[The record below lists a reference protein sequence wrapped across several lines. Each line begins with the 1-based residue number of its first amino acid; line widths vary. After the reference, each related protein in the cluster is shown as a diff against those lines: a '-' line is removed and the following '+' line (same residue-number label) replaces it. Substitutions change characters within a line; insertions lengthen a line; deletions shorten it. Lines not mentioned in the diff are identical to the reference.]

1 VSVVRTTDKRKRY
14 SEAISTAISPT
25 GKEQV
30 RQEDGA
36 RLRILRSTF
45 ELIGR
50 GGIAAL
56 SNRRIAADA
65 EVSLGSLTYHF
76 PSQAELLRESLSL
89 YVEEEIARLETIAAD
104 LRAARPGTERVAAEV
119 QRLAAENAD
128 RPQQIAELELHLHA
142 ARDPGLQETSRRC
155 FAAYE
160 GLAAAALEAL
170 GVPDAPR
177 HAHSVIALMTGMG
190 VQRLGTGR
198 HDADGTAAALLTIV
212 RGALAEGR
220 ADSSGASLQDPPR
233 TQSPS

>member
-1 VSVVRTTDKRKRY
+1 
-14 SEAISTAISPT
+14 
-25 GKEQV
+25 V

-36 RLRILRSTF
+36 RVRILRSTF

-65 EVSLGSLTYHF
+65 DVSLGSLTYHF
-76 PSQAELLRESLSL
+76 PCQAELLRESLSL

-104 LRAARPGTERVAAEV
+104 LRAVRPGTERVAAEV
-119 QRLAAENAD
+119 QRLVAENAD

-170 GVPDAPR
+170 GVPDAAR
-177 HAHSVIALMTGMG
+177 HAHSIIALMTGMG
-190 VQRLGTGR
+190 VQRAGTGR
-198 HDADGTAAALLTIV
+198 HDASGVADALMTIV
-212 RGALAEGR
+212 RGALAEGT
-220 ADSSGASLQDPPR
+220 ADGSGASLQDPPP
-233 TQSPS
+233 TQSSR